1 MMNQRKKRVL
11 SLILIFSMLLCPTVF
26 ASDVTEDAPAP
37 ESYGVLKAMRA
48 YLKNMY
54 QFGVTDGEFLD
65 ALILKILEEK
75 DDDEAF
81 EFLADSLTSALDEH
95 SVYFTPEEL
104 NSFNEYVDGAF
115 GGIGVSMVLI
125 DGYCTVAEVLPDTPA
140 TKVDISTG
148 DKIIAVNGES
158 VINYDIDLIVSK
170 VRGEVGTDVT
180 LTLQSD
186 TRTWD
191 VVITRAVVS
200 VDSVSHIIN
209 DNGDAAYM
217 VIARFGGETANEFIE
232 NYNQIK
238 EKGINKIVIDLRD
251 NTGGYT
257 EQAEKIAS
265 IFLPADA
272 IIYSENSRAYD
283 LKIPFY
289 SLNEN
294 PDLETELVIV
304 VNEYTASSS
313 EILTGALKDN
323 NRAKVVGT
331 KTFGKGTVQTVT
343 SLGNYGSLK
352 TTIAE
357 FVSPLGSTINKTG
370 IKPDYVIE
378 NTVRRIK
385 ESDVLPLSFAV
396 KYRIGDE
403 ADEVLA
409 IKERLFMLGY
419 YTGDIKSKVF
429 DKELEVAV
437 LRFQADSELYPY
449 GVADINTQLTLH
461 TKVMLGDILVD
472 NQLDKAFELLGT
484 TLENK

>member
-1 MMNQRKKRVL
+1 MKRVI
-11 SLILIFSMLLCPTVF
+11 SIMLIFVMLLCPVVYANETT
-26 ASDVTEDAPAP
+26 DEAPVP
-37 ESYGVLKAMRA
+37 ESYGVLKAMKA

-54 QFGVTDGEFLD
+54 QFGVTDSELLD

-75 DDDEAF
+75 DDDESF
-81 EFLADSLTSALDEH
+81 EFIADSLTSALDEH
-95 SVYFTPEEL
+95 SVYFTPEEF

-115 GGIGVSMVLI
+115 GGIGVSMMAI

-140 TKVDISTG
+140 SKVDISTG

-158 VINYDIDLIVSK
+158 VVNYDIDLIVSK

-180 LTLQSD
+180 LTLQNEL
-186 TRTWD
+186 RTWD
-191 VVITRAVVS
+191 VVITRAIVS
-200 VDSVSHIIN
+200 VDSVSYIVN
-209 DNGDAAYM
+209 DNGDAAYLA
-217 VIARFGGETANEFIE
+217 IARFGGETANEFVE
-232 NYNQIK
+232 KYNEIK
-238 EKGINKIVIDLRD
+238 AKGIKKIVIDLRD

-257 EQAEKIAS
+257 QQAEKIAS
-265 IFLPADA
+265 VFLPKDA
-272 IIYSENSRAYD
+272 IIYSEHSRAYN
-283 LKIPFY
+283 LNIPFK
-289 SLNEN
+289 SANEN
-294 PDLETELVIV
+294 PDLETELVLL

-323 NRAKVVGT
+323 KRATVVGV

-343 SLGNYGSLK
+343 SMGEYGSLK

-370 IKPDYVIE
+370 IKPDHVVE

-385 ESDVLPLSFAV
+385 ESDVLPLSFTV
-396 KYRIGDE
+396 KYRVGDE
-403 ADEVLA
+403 ADEVCA
-409 IKERLFMLGY
+409 IKERLRMLGY
-419 YTGDIKSKVF
+419 YSGDIDDKTF

-437 LRFQADSELYPY
+437 LKFQADNSLYPY

>member
-1 MMNQRKKRVL
+1 
-11 SLILIFSMLLCPTVF
+11 
-26 ASDVTEDAPAP
+26 
-37 ESYGVLKAMRA
+37 
-48 YLKNMY
+48 
-54 QFGVTDGEFLD
+54 FGVTDGEFLD

-352 TTIAE
+352 TTIA
-357 FVSPLGSTINKTG
+357 
-370 IKPDYVIE
+370 
-378 NTVRRIK
+378 
-385 ESDVLPLSFAV
+385 
-396 KYRIGDE
+396 
-403 ADEVLA
+403 
-409 IKERLFMLGY
+409 
-419 YTGDIKSKVF
+419 
-429 DKELEVAV
+429 
-437 LRFQADSELYPY
+437 
-449 GVADINTQLTLH
+449 
-461 TKVMLGDILVD
+461 
-472 NQLDKAFELLGT
+472 
-484 TLENK
+484 